1 MHKKLKP
8 KIRESKTFAAVMT
21 GKGTGAIATIQIFGN
36 SVKEI
41 LEKIF
46 EPAADGK
53 ARLEKGKILLGNI
66 KRADQIIDEVTIG
79 CEEEDCFA
87 INCHGNP
94 LIAADI
100 MNLLKKLGA
109 RLIKPDDILKKIY
122 KSQGLSTIEIESKL
136 AMTNAKTLTGSKI
149 ISNQV
154 KDGLKKKA
162 SGWLKNKKNLTI
174 EKIRKDTEQILENTK
189 RAKPIIFGA
198 KIVLAGPANS
208 GKSTLL
214 NFLAGKQKAIVTD
227 IAGTTLDYVR
237 TECKIGT
244 LHAQIIDTAGIRT
257 LNSENKP
264 IEKEAQ
270 RGSVKI
276 ISDADMVLLIID
288 NSKKEFQLDK
298 QVMKKILSKLVIAVL
313 NKSDLAEQ
321 FNSKNLL
328 KDFDG
333 VVKISAKTGYGID
346 KLIEKINEKFEVN
359 QLDIHAAVC
368 VSKRQKRL
376 IRQLKYTNS
385 KKMAFDIISELLN
398 GRV

>member
-1 MHKKLKP
+1 
-8 KIRESKTFAAVMT
+8 
-21 GKGTGAIATIQIFGN
+21 
-36 SVKEI
+36 
-41 LEKIF
+41 
-46 EPAADGK
+46 
-53 ARLEKGKILLGNI
+53 
-66 KRADQIIDEVTIG
+66 VTIG
-79 CEEEDCFA
+79 CDGEDYLA

-109 RLIKPDDILKKIY
+109 RLIKPDDILEKIY
-122 KSQGLSTIEIESKL
+122 ISQGLGTIEIESKL
-136 AMTNAKTLTGSKI
+136 AIVRAKTLIGTKI
-149 ISNQV
+149 ISNQI
-154 KDGLKKKA
+154 KGGLKKKA

-174 EKIRKDTEQILENTK
+174 EKIRKEAEQILENTK
-189 RAKPIIFGA
+189 RARPIIYGA

-227 IAGTTLDYVR
+227 IAGTTLDYVSA
-237 TECKIGT
+237 ECKIGT
-244 LHAQIIDTAGIRT
+244 LYAQIIDTAGIRT

-288 NSKKEFQLDK
+288 NSKKDFDLDER
-298 QVMKKILSKLVIAVL
+298 VITKILSKPVITVL
-313 NKSDLAEQ
+313 NKSDLEER
-321 FNSKNLL
+321 FDSKILPKEL
-328 KDFDG
+328 KD

-346 KLIEKINEKFEVN
+346 KLIKKINEKFEISRVDT
-359 QLDIHAAVC
+359 QAAVC
-368 VSKRQKRL
+368 VNKRQERL
-376 IRQLKYTNS
+376 IRQLKETNS